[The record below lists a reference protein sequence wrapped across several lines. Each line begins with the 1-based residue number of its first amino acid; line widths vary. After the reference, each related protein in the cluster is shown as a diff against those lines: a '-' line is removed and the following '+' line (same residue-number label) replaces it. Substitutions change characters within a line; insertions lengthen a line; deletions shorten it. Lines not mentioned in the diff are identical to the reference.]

1 MHLDRKRE
9 SPIPKA
15 RVDTSSSLDLT
26 DLDELALSGVCEG
39 GEEVSVLLDGV
50 IRVEDVDA
58 EVAERRPEVVL
69 LGAVLEQG
77 RLQRV

>member
-1 MHLDRKRE
+1 MFRSL
-9 SPIPKA
+9 SPP
-15 RVDTSSSLDLT
+15 SLIQT
-26 DLDELALSGVCEG
+26 DLDELALPRVCEG

>member
-15 RVDTSSSLDLT
+15 RVDTFSSLELT

-50 IRVEDVDA
+50 VGVEDVHA
-58 EVAERRPEVVL
+58 EVTQRRPEVVL
-69 LGAVLEQG
+69 LGAVLEQR
-77 RLQRV
+77 RL

>member
-1 MHLDRKRE
+1 MAPPC
-9 SPIPKA
+9 SFYQ
-15 RVDTSSSLDLT
+15 SY
-26 DLDELALSGVCEG
+26 LDELALPGVCEG

-58 EVAERRPEVVL
+58 EVTERRPEVVL